1 MTKKECE
8 VCKKMIKEKYKHYR
22 LWKALAIIFMA
33 LAIAFGTLYFASGD
47 VFRHTVNNDVE
58 IVNEGGG
65 NNNNNVAI
73 NN

>member
-8 VCKKMIKEKYKHYR
+8 VCKKMIKEKYKNYK
-22 LWKALAIIFMA
+22 LWKVLAIFFMG
-33 LAIAFGTLYFASGD
+33 LAITFGTLYFASGD
-47 VFRHTVNNDVE
+47 VFRHTVNDVE
-58 IVNEGGG
+58 IVNEGDG